1 MDLIDATPNKC
12 SFRLFELL
20 DLDLDDAM
28 FGLRVM
34 KIWYK
39 QRFRKVQE
47 KLVISHPDVLL
58 SKYED
63 ASEEET
69 NEFAVIL
76 NAAYKT
82 LSDVQTREPY
92 LNAVIDFRKHF
103 SLRKKQS
110 STASVSK

>member
-1 MDLIDATPNKC
+1 MDSIDATLLTNAP
-12 SFRLFELL
+12 SDFFELL
-20 DLDLDDAM
+20 DLDLDDADVWAS
-28 FGLRVM
+28 GDEDL
-34 KIWYK
+34 
-39 QRFRKVQE
+39 VQTTVSKAFKK

-92 LNAVIDFRKHF
+92 LNASATF
-103 SLRKKQS
+103 SAS
-110 STASVSK
+110 SFS